1 MLQRL
6 PAGQTEAAIEHGCLK
21 VFYEKPSALY
31 AFLILA
37 AGFLTDSEVSFIAQK
52 PSTLQWIS

>member
-1 MLQRL
+1 MQCECRNISAQFTDSAMLQRQ

-31 AFLILA
+31 AF
-37 AGFLTDSEVSFIAQK
+37 
-52 PSTLQWIS
+52 